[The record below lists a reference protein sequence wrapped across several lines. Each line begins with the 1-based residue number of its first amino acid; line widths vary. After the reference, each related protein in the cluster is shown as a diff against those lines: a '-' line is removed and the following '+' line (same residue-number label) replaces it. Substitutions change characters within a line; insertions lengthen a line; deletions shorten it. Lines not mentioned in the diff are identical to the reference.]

1 VHDVAGRLG
10 AGSGESSPL
19 TCADLPALVG
29 TGDCSNTLWEQ
40 WNEAFDCAG
49 PDVPCAVAHDY
60 AELRMTMQVP
70 AGTSGISLDF
80 AFGTIEYPNWWQTP
94 FNDMFVAWL
103 DSEAWTGN
111 VSFDDQGNPISLNA
125 GFLDYKDALPPDGVC
140 PGDSCEAPELEG
152 FALEGHAAT
161 RWLNSTAGVRSGE
174 QIGLVL
180 AVFDLSD
187 GVWDSY
193 VLLDAFAWTCS
204 ANPPITKAIP

>member
-1 VHDVAGRLG
+1 VAY
-10 AGSGESSPL
+10 
-19 TCADLPALVG
+19 
-29 TGDCSNTLWEQ
+29 
-40 WNEAFDCAG
+40 
-49 PDVPCAVAHDY
+49 DY
-60 AELRMTMQVP
+60 AELRMTLQVP
-70 AGTSGISLDF
+70 AGTTGISLDF
-80 AFGTIEYPNWWQTP
+80 AFGTIEYPNWWKTP

-111 VSFDDQGNPISLNA
+111 ISFDDQGNPISLNA

-140 PGDSCEAPELEG
+140 PVASCEAPELEG

-161 RWLNSTAGVRSGE
+161 RWLNSTAGVRPGE
-174 QIGLVL
+174 QIELVL

-204 ANPPITKAIP
+204 SNPPITKAIP